1 LNRLK
6 LSLLRDSRTLYQP
19 STTLTLVV
27 EDLKFVFIIK
37 DLDLPLDKVVRIALI
52 QLTRWV
58 HKDPS

>member
-1 LNRLK
+1 MNRLK

-58 HKDPS
+58 HKDLF